1 MGQPTKLTPEVQN
14 DIVEALEHGMHQESA
29 ATRAGITKQT
39 YYNWLERGR
48 NEPGS
53 IYADFLDAVEKARA
67 RPEAEALEAI
77 HVAWRDGTWQAAAW
91 FLERSH
97 PHKYGRINRTEVSGP
112 EGAPVKVETTTEA
125 ILQALGV
132 NDADPPV

>member
-1 MGQPTKLTPEVQN
+1 MGRPTKLTPELQA
-14 DIVEALEHGMHQESA
+14 DIIEALEHGMHQESA
-29 ATRAGITKQT
+29 ANRAGIAKGTF
-39 YYNWLERGR
+39 YNWLERGR
-48 NEPGS
+48 NEPDT

-97 PHKYGRINRTEVSGP
+97 PQKYGRINRTEISGP
-112 EGAPVKVETTTEA
+112 EGEPIKVDTNVKQVLLEK
-125 ILQALGV
+125 LGL
-132 NDADPPV
+132 DDSAD